1 VEHATRGKGDVLK
14 LFADERVVTHHC
26 VFLFEVDSTSGMK
39 TCREY
44 PTCSCRASKYQS
56 VPCNGVLKA
65 MCCDTNID
73 PFDSSFARP
82 RFRLEKH
89 PLAREVEKELGMSF
103 NAKAAAA
110 SNRAL
115 EQTVVQ
121 LRDGPRE
128 NVQLVG
134 TATIPMSTFQALG
147 SKLHSSDARVSAYV
161 QCKQLFQEAWNRVE
175 RNRSLQT
182 FLYAGLAALDE
193 QLKARV
199 ENRPV
204 SCHTSST
211 SIMPDAAPQPPLS
224 LGMGTSKGPQSSGTS
239 AVAIGASAFKRSA
252 PKQTDG
258 ESASKVQRRASS
270 CQVCKDLGVADSNQP
285 GPQQHASFSKCIFKP
300 KHGNHLLRVS
310 FVVEIPAHRPSG
322 GTLKAQ
328 FPSDAS
334 RPELE
339 LDFTLDDD
347 RFPPHKAHRV
357 RVLSNSQRWVFSA
370 EYDARLAEL
379 CGPLLAPNNAAD
391 YQLP

>member
-1 VEHATRGKGDVLK
+1 M
-14 LFADERVVTHHC
+14 THHC

-44 PTCSCRASKYQS
+44 PTCSCRASNYQS

-65 MCCDTNID
+65 MCCDKNID
-73 PFDSSFARP
+73 PFDSSFARA
-82 RFRLEKH
+82 RFRLENH

-134 TATIPMSTFQALG
+134 TATIPMSTFRALG
-147 SKLHSSDARVSAYV
+147 SKLHSSDAMVSAYV

-204 SCHTSST
+204 SCHTSGT
-211 SIMPDAAPQPPLS
+211 AILPDAPPLT
-224 LGMGTSKGPQSSGTS
+224 LGMGSSRWPESSAAPASKRPAPKKPEGEDTSK
-239 AVAIGASAFKRSA
+239 K
-252 PKQTDG
+252 
-258 ESASKVQRRASS
+258 QRRASS
-270 CQVCKDLGVADSNQP
+270 CQHCKGLGVPDSNVGRQN
-285 GPQQHASFSKCIFKP
+285 HASVSKCLFRP
-300 KHGNHLLRVS
+300 KHGNHFRVS
-310 FVVEIPAHRPSG
+310 FVVEIPEKTPLGA
-322 GTLKAQ
+322 TLKAQ
-328 FPSDAS
+328 FPSDS
-334 RPELE
+334 GGEVLE
-339 LDFTLDDD
+339 LDFTLEAD

-357 RVLSNSQRWVFSA
+357 RVLSNPQRWVFSA
-370 EYDARLAEL
+370 EYDRRLAEL
-379 CGPLLAPNNAAD
+379 CGPLLAPHNAAG
-391 YQLP
+391 YQLPQR

>member
-1 VEHATRGKGDVLK
+1 
-14 LFADERVVTHHC
+14 
-26 VFLFEVDSTSGMK
+26 
-39 TCREY
+39 
-44 PTCSCRASKYQS
+44 
-56 VPCNGVLKA
+56 
-65 MCCDTNID
+65 MCCDKNID
-73 PFDSSFARP
+73 PFDSSFARA
-82 RFRLEKH
+82 RFRLENH

-211 SIMPDAAPQPPLS
+211 SILPDAAPQPPLS
-224 LGMGTSKGPQSSGTS
+224 LGMGTSKRPQSSGTS

-252 PKQTDG
+252 PKHTDG

-270 CQVCKDLGVADSNQP
+270 CQVCKHLGVADSNQP

-379 CGPLLAPNNAAD
+379 CGELLAPNNAAD